1 MRLLFLSPCILLPV
15 TNEAARDKTGLEINQ
30 TGRERVQEN
39 PTLIS
44 QRYEF

>member
-30 TGRERVQEN
+30 TEGEGTGESYPDQSA
-39 PTLIS
+39 L
-44 QRYEF
+44 